1 MIKLIYEGIDSG
13 LYVFGEF
20 EKFMKRIPAAELV
33 SGKFSLGEP
42 YQIWHLNEV
51 TIHYEHNKRE
61 VTPKVTVNLHG
72 APQAISEVEKLIL
85 FEHALLS
92 VQQKNS

>member
-1 MIKLIYEGIDSG
+1 MKPIYEGIDSG
-13 LYVFGEF
+13 LYVFGAF

-33 SGKFSLGEP
+33 RGEFSLGEL
-42 YQIWHLNEV
+42 YQVWHLNEV

-61 VTPKVTVNLHG
+61 VTPKVKVNLHG
-72 APQAISEVEKLIL
+72 APQAISNVEQLIL
-85 FEHALLS
+85 LEQAILS

>member
-1 MIKLIYEGIDSG
+1 MIKNIYEGIDSG

-20 EKFMKRIPAAELV
+20 EKLMKRIPAAELV
-33 SGKFSLGEP
+33 RGEFSLGES

-51 TIHYEHNKRE
+51 TVHYEHKKRE
-61 VTPKVTVNLHG
+61 VTPKVKVNLHG
-72 APQAISEVEKLIL
+72 APQAISNVEQLIL
-85 FEHALLS
+85 LEQVVLS